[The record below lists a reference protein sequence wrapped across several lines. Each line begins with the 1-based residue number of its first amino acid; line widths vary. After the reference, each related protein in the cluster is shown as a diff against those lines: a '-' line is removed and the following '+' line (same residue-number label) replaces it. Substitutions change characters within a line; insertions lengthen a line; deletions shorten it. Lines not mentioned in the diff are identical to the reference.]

1 MKLIRKNKSGPN
13 PVAVTDEN
21 PDVTKPAEES
31 KSESEIAAVISL
43 AINMYVQQM
52 MEYEDAIITIQKVIK
67 PYSPWSSKIYGL
79 RQTPLHIPGLRTR
92 LK

>member
-1 MKLIRKNKSGPN
+1 MKLIRKNKPGSN
-13 PVAVTDEN
+13 PVVLADEN
-21 PDVTKPAEES
+21 QDIAKTNEGG

-43 AINMYVQQM
+43 AMNMYVQQM

-79 RQTPLHIPGLRTR
+79 RQTPLHIPGIRTR